1 MFLEFL
7 WIKIRLQFVDT
18 RNQTVTRSSA
28 QRRHRQ
34 STKPTRAFVV
44 HRSIKRENCR
54 HANKH
59 EYTLTRHFTD
69 APINCSTDDKWRLS
83 WFHIYHSSGH
93 TTWLIIVYTAL
104 SFTATCRL
112 SGRDLIEAVSR
123 HLIRSRAAR
132 PPSSPKTTDVAR
144 PTHCLCAYDITITLF
159 VHCCEDERNDH
170 NVTSMNSMSCR
181 ARDCA
186 NGVCQFNHWL
196 M

>member
-7 WIKIRLQFVDT
+7 GIKIRLQFVDT

-69 APINCSTDDKWRLS
+69 APMNCSTDDKWRLS

-112 SGRDLIEAVSR
+112 SGRSC
-123 HLIRSRAAR
+123 
-132 PPSSPKTTDVAR
+132 PSSSHKVSSSAPAELAENNRCRSAHALYV
-144 PTHCLCAYDITITLF
+144 HDITITLF